1 MADMTFNTTAGQTVD
16 RELLIAYLNTAE
28 SSTTPVW
35 SPLGTRVTDS
45 SMEYDWQEESN
56 KDILGTTRTTMK
68 KPIITQSFE
77 PCDLDA
83 GDAALKRIWDLAVKD
98 QNAAALAN
106 QDVLIVHHYAG
117 TAKTAVF
124 AERYSASMVKP
135 SSLGGE
141 GGGYVGMPVDITLGG
156 TRTTGTASVG
166 AGGAVTFTA
175 DNE

>member
-1 MADMTFNTTAGQTVD
+1 MAETTFNTTSGQPVD
-16 RELLIAYLNTAE
+16 RELLIAYLNTGSA
-28 SSTTPVW
+28 TAPVW
-35 SPLGTRVTDS
+35 SPFGTRVTDS
-45 SMEYDWQEESN
+45 SMEYDWQEDSS

-77 PCDLDA
+77 PCELDA
-83 GDAALKRIWDLAVKD
+83 GDAALTKIWNLAVKD

-124 AERYSASMVKP
+124 AERYDATMVEP

-141 GGGYVGMPVDITLGG
+141 GGGYVGMPIDVTLGG
-156 TRTTGTASVG
+156 NRTTGTAAVG
-166 AGGAVTFTA
+166 TGGTVTFTEDA
-175 DNE
+175 A